1 MKESF
6 ARYVSKHRLRPWH
19 LALCVLLVGWVPSLL
34 LAYYSYRVLGRTL
47 ENKIMD
53 DAQELVGSLAQHIE
67 NELERTGG
75 TLDYYRTLPGT
86 ANLLLPPVAPAV
98 DPRSS
103 PSPVASPSAS
113 PAARRPRPVN
123 ATPTTL
129 PATPAAVPPSA
140 SPLPPPSPQD
150 WLAGVF
156 YPQVNRIDGMF
167 LADATGHVLV
177 SLPPSVHDRPAPDL
191 ADAPWRAAAERA
203 AGTEANGNSPG
214 FTVTPVYP
222 RASDG
227 RLVVSVIAVVRDKGG
242 ANLLGYLGADI
253 LVERLGRRLRAAE
266 HGTGASTRFQIID
279 ATGRPLFTPDLAPN
293 PPDVANV
300 DPTLLRVYRH
310 DQQGVEESG
319 GTLHVFS
326 VIQPTNWIAVME
338 RPADLLLRPVHEL
351 LRRTF
356 FLVGWLVVGTTFAAV
371 LMASFYRRQLT
382 STLRTEREQ
391 IFNEKILANMPVGI
405 ALVDPAGER
414 FLHVNSTFVEVVRS
428 LGHLP
433 READVRTATF
443 ADVAVAGREALAR
456 VLHFGVPFQAIE
468 QRTVTAA
475 GPARF
480 LTTNLLRLQD
490 NQARTIGVLCLIEDA
505 TAAVTLRQELINAN
519 TAKDQFLAQ
528 LSHELRNPLS
538 PVITMV
544 AELEVYTAA
553 IPATR
558 EPLEII
564 RRNVELEAR
573 LIDDLLDVT
582 RISSGKLQLSTQTVD
597 VHRTMALAVEICQR
611 EIEDKDLRLELELRA
626 RDFHAVA
633 DPARLQQVFWNL
645 LKNAVKFTS
654 AGRRIVVRSSNYTAA
669 PISAAASAR
678 SMTATHV
685 VFTKMP
691 ETGGKPAANGA
702 SPPTPGPTGPVG
714 FLRIEVC
721 DEGIGIEPQHLRR
734 IFNAFDQGQSSITQ
748 RFGGLGLG
756 LAISKAMVEAHGGSL
771 SVSSEG
777 AGKGAT
783 FTVDL
788 HTCPTPMEE
797 KAGSPVAGGPGA
809 AVVLAANEAAA
820 PPVPANGTK
829 NGAAPTNG
837 EGRRVLLV
845 DDHVDT
851 CLGMQRLLNRRGYR
865 VVVAHSVAEGL
876 AKATDEERFDLLIS
890 DLGLPDGSG
899 CDLMNTLRERG
910 GPPGI
915 ALSGYGM
922 ESDIDKTREAG
933 FSEHLIKP
941 VAIDRL
947 EEAMRRLLP

>member
-34 LAYYSYRVLGRTL
+34 LAYFSSRVLGRTL

-53 DAQELVGSLAQHIE
+53 DAQELVGSLAQHVE

-75 TLDYYRTLPGT
+75 ALDYYRTLPGT
-86 ANLLLPPVAPAV
+86 ANLLLPPIAPAV
-98 DPRSS
+98 DPR
-103 PSPVASPSAS
+103 PSPPPAALPSAN
-113 PAARRPRPVN
+113 PAARRSHPG
-123 ATPTTL
+123 ATTTL
-129 PATPAAVPPSA
+129 PAAPVPVPPS
-140 SPLPPPSPQD
+140 PLPSSSAPPSPQE

-156 YPQVNRIDGMF
+156 AVQQVNRIDGMF
-167 LADATGHVLV
+167 LADATGHVLA
-177 SLPPSVHDRPAPDL
+177 SLPPSLRDQPVPDF
-191 ADAPWRAAAERA
+191 ADAPWRATAERA
-203 AGTEANGNSPG
+203 AGADPESAPHYA
-214 FTVTPVYP
+214 VTPIYP
-222 RASDG
+222 RSSDG
-227 RLVVSVIAVVRDKGG
+227 RLVVSVIVAVRDNGG
-242 ANLLGYLGADI
+242 PNLLGYLGADI
-253 LVERLGRRLRAAE
+253 LVERMGRRLQAIE
-266 HGTGASTRFQIID
+266 HSSTANTRFQIID
-279 ATGRPLFTPDLAPN
+279 AAGRPLFTPKLEPN
-293 PPDVANV
+293 PPEVATV
-300 DPTLLRVYRH
+300 DPALLRVYRH
-310 DQQGVEESG
+310 DQHGVEESD
-319 GTLHVFS
+319 GTLHVFD
-326 VIQPTNWIAVME
+326 VVEPTGWIAVMD
-338 RPADLLLRPVHEL
+338 RPADLLLRPVHDL

-356 FLVGWLVVGTTFAAV
+356 FLVGCLVVGTTFAAV
-371 LMASFYRRQLT
+371 LMASFHRRQLL
-382 STLRTEREQ
+382 SSLRTQREQ

-414 FLHVNSTFVEVVRS
+414 FLHVNSAFVEVVHS

-443 ADVAVAGREALAR
+443 ADVAVATREALAR

-468 QRTVTAA
+468 QRTATAA
-475 GPARF
+475 GPVRF

-490 NQARTIGVLCLIEDA
+490 NQQRTIGVLCLIEDA
-505 TAAVTLRQELINAN
+505 TAAVNLRQELINAN

-544 AELEVYTAA
+544 AELEVFAEALPAA
-553 IPATR
+553 R

-597 VHRTMALAVEICQR
+597 VHRTVTLALEICQR
-611 EIEDKDLRLELELRA
+611 EIEDKDLRLDLELRA
-626 RDFHAVA
+626 RDHFAVA

-654 AGRRIVVRSSNYTAA
+654 AGRRITVRTSNFSATPPTAA
-669 PISAAASAR
+669 RNPA
-678 SMTATHV
+678 ATHV
-685 VFTKMP
+685 IFAKTSMA
-691 ETGGKPAANGA
+691 TDKPATAANGT
-702 SPPTPGPTGPVG
+702 SEPTGPVG
-714 FLRIEVC
+714 FLRIEVT

-777 AGKGAT
+777 ANKGAT

-788 HTCPTPMEE
+788 HTCPAPAEE
-797 KAGSPVAGGPGA
+797 GA
-809 AVVLAANEAAA
+809 ANLGGDPAATLADTA
-820 PPVPANGTK
+820 VPASPAPAHGTRNG
-829 NGAAPTNG
+829 GARVTAPG
-837 EGRRVLLV
+837 GGQRVLLV
-845 DDHVDT
+845 DDHEDT

-865 VVVAHSVAEGL
+865 VTVAHSVAEGL
-876 AKATDEERFDLLIS
+876 AKAEKEERFDLLIS

-899 CDLMNTLRERG
+899 CDLMNTLRTRG

-947 EEAMRRLLP
+947 EEAMRRLLT

>member
-1 MKESF
+1 
-6 ARYVSKHRLRPWH
+6 P
-19 LALCVLLVGWVPSLL
+19 
-34 LAYYSYRVLGRTL
+34 
-47 ENKIMD
+47 
-53 DAQELVGSLAQHIE
+53 
-67 NELERTGG
+67 
-75 TLDYYRTLPGT
+75 
-86 ANLLLPPVAPAV
+86 
-98 DPRSS
+98 
-103 PSPVASPSAS
+103 
-113 PAARRPRPVN
+113 
-123 ATPTTL
+123 
-129 PATPAAVPPSA
+129 
-140 SPLPPPSPQD
+140 
-150 WLAGVF
+150 
-156 YPQVNRIDGMF
+156 
-167 LADATGHVLV
+167 
-177 SLPPSVHDRPAPDL
+177 
-191 ADAPWRAAAERA
+191 RAA
-203 AGTEANGNSPG
+203 
-214 FTVTPVYP
+214 
-222 RASDG
+222 DG
-227 RLVVSVIAVVRDKGG
+227 RPVVSVLAVVRDKED
-242 ANLLGYLGADI
+242 NRVLGYLGADL
-253 LVERLGRRLRAAE
+253 LVERLGRRLKAIE
-266 HGTGASTRFQIID
+266 HLTGTSNTRFQIID
-279 ATGRPLFTPDLAPN
+279 AAGRPLFTPTLEPNGPDAP
-293 PPDVANV
+293 AA
-300 DPTLLRVYRH
+300 DPALLRVYRH

-319 GTLHVFS
+319 GTLHVFD
-326 VIQPTNWIAVME
+326 VVQPTGWIAVMD
-338 RPADLLLRPVHEL
+338 RPANALLRPVHDL
-351 LRRTF
+351 LRRTLV
-356 FLVGWLVVGTTFAAV
+356 LVGCLVVGTLFAAV
-371 LMASFYRRQLT
+371 LLASFYRRQLL
-382 STLRTEREQ
+382 SSLRTEREQ

-414 FLHVNSTFVEVVRS
+414 FLHVNSAFIEVVRS
-428 LGHLP
+428 VGHLP

-443 ADVAVAGREALAR
+443 ADVALATREALAR

-468 QRTVTAA
+468 QRTATAA

-490 NQARTIGVLCLIEDA
+490 NQQRTIGVLCLIDDA
-505 TAAVTLRQELINAN
+505 TAAVNLRQELINAN

-544 AELEVYTAA
+544 AELEALADSAPAA
-553 IPATR
+553 R

-582 RISSGKLQLSTQTVD
+582 RISSGKLQLSAQLVD
-597 VHRTMALAVEICQR
+597 VHRTLALALEICQR

-626 RDFHAVA
+626 RDHFALA

-645 LKNAVKFTS
+645 LKNAVKFT
-654 AGRRIVVRSSNYTAA
+654 ATGRRITVRSSNFAA
-669 PISAAASAR
+669 PPAATGPTR
-678 SMTATHV
+678 SMAATHV
-685 VFTKMP
+685 VFSRP
-691 ETGGKPAANGA
+691 AGVADKPATLNNHAAAHPGA
-702 SPPTPGPTGPVG
+702 AELAGPAG
-714 FLRIEVC
+714 FLRIEVT

-756 LAISKAMVEAHGGSL
+756 LAISKAMVEAHGGTL

-788 HTCPTPMEE
+788 HTSPAPA
-797 KAGSPVAGGPGA
+797 AGPEPAS
-809 AVVLAANEAAA
+809 LAADPAATLATTAA
-820 PPVPANGTK
+820 PPAASPAGSNGHR
-829 NGAAPTNG
+829 ARVSAPG
-837 EGRRVLLV
+837 GGQRVLLV
-845 DDHVDT
+845 DDHHDT

-865 VVVAHSVAEGL
+865 VTVAHSVAEGL
-876 AKATDEERFDLLIS
+876 AKAEAEGRFDLLIS

-899 CDLMNTLRERG
+899 CDLMTTLRQRG